1 MRSKGVWQKVKLVS
15 PTSSETSSESLIVRS
30 APQQTGPSEQAE
42 QAALAEQT
50 GSGVASLVWLHTPR
64 EWSLVGLF
72 VCLAVVVIPVLNLLP
87 ADSALHF
94 PDYLI
99 PLLGKFVCY
108 ALVALAV
115 DLIWGYAGIL
125 SLGHG
130 VFFALGGYAMGMYL
144 MRTIGTEGVYRSE
157 LPDFMVFLDW
167 QALPWYW
174 YGFSNFGFAL
184 LMALLVP
191 GVLAYVFGFFAF
203 RSRIRG
209 VYFSIITQALTYA
222 LMLLFFRN
230 DTGFGGNNGLT
241 DFKRIVGFSL
251 QEQSTKLGLY
261 MISVAVLVAAYLGCR
276 YLVVSKLGRV
286 LTAVRDA
293 ESRLMFCGY
302 NPHGYK
308 LFLWTLSA
316 VLCGLAGALYVPQ
329 VGIINPSEMQPS
341 NSIEMAIWVAVG
353 GRGTLSGALLG
364 AFLING
370 AKSWCTAAFP
380 DLWLYILGT
389 VFIVV
394 TLFLP
399 HGVIGLF
406 RSSDEA
412 TQP

>member
-1 MRSKGVWQKVKLVS
+1 MSHTAR
-15 PTSSETSSESLIVRS
+15 TETSTEPLL
-30 APQQTGPSEQAE
+30 AQTAS
-42 QAALAEQT
+42 QAAAQAAPADGHGLA
-50 GSGVASLVWLHTPR
+50 LHTRR
-64 EWSLVGLF
+64 EWTCIGL
-72 VCLAVVVIPVLNLLP
+72 LAGIALIVIPVLNQLP
-87 ADSALHF
+87 AESALHF
-94 PDYLI
+94 PDYMI

-144 MRTIGTEGVYRSE
+144 MRAIGTEGVYRSE

-167 QALPWYW
+167 QELPWYW

-209 VYFSIITQALTYA
+209 VYFSIITQAVTYA
-222 LMLLFFRN
+222 SMLLFFRN

-241 DFKRIVGFSL
+241 DFKRVLGFSL
-251 QEQSTKLGLY
+251 QAQSTKLGLY
-261 MISVAVLVAAYLGCR
+261 MVSVAVLVAAYLGCR
-276 YLVVSKLGRV
+276 YLVVSKLGRI

-302 NPHGYK
+302 NPHSYK
-308 LFLWTLSA
+308 LFLWTLSG

-353 GRGTLSGALLG
+353 GRGTLSGAVLG

-370 AKSWCTAAFP
+370 TKSWCTAAFP
-380 DLWLYILGT
+380 DLWLYILGAL
-389 VFIVV
+389 FIVV

-399 HGVIGLF
+399 RGVIGLL
-406 RSSDEA
+406 RVSDEA
-412 TQP
+412 AQP

>member
-1 MRSKGVWQKVKLVS
+1 VS
-15 PTSSETSSESLIVRS
+15 DTSLSETSQESLIVQA
-30 APQQTGPSEQAE
+30 APQQAGPNEQAK
-42 QAALAEQT
+42 QAERAKPAI
-50 GSGVASLVWLHTPR
+50 ASLLRLHTPR
-64 EWSLVGLF
+64 EWSLIGL
-72 VCLAVVVIPVLNLLP
+72 CILIAVIVIPVLNLLP
-87 ADSALHF
+87 ADAALHF

-144 MRTIGTEGVYRSE
+144 MRTIGTEGVYRSA

-184 LMALLVP
+184 LMAMLVP

-209 VYFSIITQALTYA
+209 VYFSIITQAMTYA

-261 MISVAVLVAAYLGCR
+261 MISVAVLIAAYLGCR

-302 NPHGYK
+302 NPHSYK

-380 DLWLYILGT
+380 DLWLYILGG

-399 HGVIGLF
+399 RGVIGLF
-406 RSSDEA
+406 RTRDEA
-412 TQP
+412 AQS

>member
-1 MRSKGVWQKVKLVS
+1 MAVVS
-15 PTSSETSSESLIVRS
+15 LTK
-30 APQQTGPSEQAE
+30 APAE
-42 QAALAEQT
+42 PLEEPLGEIAPPA
-50 GSGVASLVWLHTPR
+50 SGLLGLHTR
-64 EWSLVGLF
+64 GGWSLV
-72 VCLAVVVIPVLNLLP
+72 LAALLLALVVVPVLNLLP
-87 ADSALHF
+87 AESAFHL

-99 PLLGKFVCY
+99 PLLGKFMCY

-144 MRTIGTEGVYRSE
+144 MRAIGTEGVYRSE

-167 QALPWYW
+167 KELPWYW
-174 YGFSNFGFAL
+174 YGFSSFGFAL
-184 LMALLVP
+184 FMALLIP
-191 GVLAYVFGFFAF
+191 GLLAYIFGFFAF

-209 VYFSIITQALTYA
+209 VYFSIITQAMTYA

-261 MISVAVLVAAYLGCR
+261 MVSAAVLVAAYLGCR
-276 YLVVSKLGRV
+276 YLVRSKLGRV

-302 NPHGYK
+302 NPYSYK

-353 GRGTLSGALLG
+353 GRGSLSGALLG

-370 AKSWCTAAFP
+370 AKSWCTVAFP
-380 DLWLYILGT
+380 DLWLYILGGL
-389 VFIVV
+389 FIAV

-399 HGVIGLF
+399 RGVIGLF
-406 RSSDEA
+406 GQAERSA
-412 TQP
+412 QP